1 MSPEGLLAMSKDAY
15 KYIVEIYREDGSPVG
30 QAAIAPDWEPAR
42 ESVRFQAIRRARLPL
57 GVGNKEARIEPLWH
71 STAKEPFLRGFR
83 VRFLHPHDNV
93 SADFSTAYF
102 HDLAELAGTRLVEK
116 GLLQA
121 GDHFRY
127 LVAAY
132 ARDEEPAQ
140 INRLS
145 ITTEEVAQAL
155 ELKSSALDVYQRA
168 AQPCG
173 ETAPDEIDEMPVFM
187 PQHILDEVAD
197 LTRQA
202 VERETGGILIGHLR
216 RDESVPE
223 IFAEVT
229 TQLAARHTVSELTKL
244 TFTAETWTECRAA
257 LELRRRDEIFLG
269 WWHSHP
275 VREWQCKHCP
285 LERQRVCR
293 LARDYF
299 SEHDRALQR
308 TVFPRAYSVALVAN
322 DVAFSEISFSMFGWR
337 AGGIEARGFH
347 VLGANGTA
355 TGALVKNTIG
365 EPCYVNE
372 RE

>member
-1 MSPEGLLAMSKDAY
+1 MSKDSY
-15 KYIVEIYREDGSPVG
+15 KYIVEIYREDGTPVG
-30 QAAIAPDWEPAR
+30 QAAITPDWEPAR

-57 GVGNKEARIEPLWH
+57 GVGNKEALIEPLWH
-71 STAKEPFLRGFR
+71 SSAKEPFLRGFR
-83 VRFLHPHDNV
+83 VSFLQSHDEV

-102 HDLAELAGTRLVEK
+102 HDLAELAGSRFVEK

-121 GDHFRY
+121 GDRFRY

-132 ARDEEPAQ
+132 ARDEEPPER
-140 INRLS
+140 NRLS
-145 ITTEEVAQAL
+145 IATEEVAQAL
-155 ELKSSALDVYQRA
+155 RLKKSALDVYQRVA
-168 AQPCG
+168 EPCG
-173 ETAPDEIDEMPVFM
+173 ETAADEMPVFI
-187 PQHILDEVAD
+187 PQHILNEVAD

-337 AGGIEARGFH
+337 AGAIEARGFH
-347 VLGANGTA
+347 ILGANGTA
-355 TGALVKNTIG
+355 TGAPVKNTIG
-365 EPCYVNE
+365 EPCHVNE

>member
-1 MSPEGLLAMSKDAY
+1 MSKDAY
-15 KYIVEIYREDGSPVG
+15 KYVLEMYAEDGSPVG
-30 QAAIAPDWEPAR
+30 QAAVAPDWEPAR
-42 ESVRFQAIRRARLPL
+42 EAVRFQGIRRARLPL
-57 GVGNKEARIEPLWH
+57 SIGNKEALIEPLWH
-71 STAKEPFLRGFR
+71 ATAKEPYVRGFR
-83 VRFLHPHDNV
+83 VSFLPPHEEV

-102 HDLAELAGTRLVEK
+102 QDLAELAGSRFVEK

-121 GDHFRY
+121 GDRFRY

-132 ARDEEPAQ
+132 ARDEEPPET
-140 INRLS
+140 NRLS

-155 ELKSSALDVYQRA
+155 RLKESTLDLYQRVA
-168 AQPCG
+168 EPCG
-173 ETAPDEIDEMPVFM
+173 ETMADEMPVFI
-187 PQHILDEVAD
+187 PQQVLDEVAD
-197 LTRQA
+197 LTRRA

-216 RDESVPE
+216 RDHSIPE
-223 IFAEVT
+223 IFVEVT

-257 LELRRRDEIFLG
+257 LDLRRKDEIFLG

-275 VREWQCKHCP
+275 VRQWQCKNCP
-285 LERQRVCR
+285 VERQRVCR

-308 TVFPRAYSVALVAN
+308 TVFPRAYSLALVAN

-337 AGGIEARGFH
+337 SGGIEARGFH
-347 VLGANGTA
+347 VLGANGTT

-365 EPCYVNE
+365 EPCHVDE
-372 RE
+372 TE

>member
-1 MSPEGLLAMSKDAY
+1 MWKDPY
-15 KYIVEIYREDGSPVG
+15 KYIVEIYRDDNSPIG
-30 QAAIAPDWEPAR
+30 QASIAPDWEPAR
-42 ESVRFQAIRRARLPL
+42 EAVRFQAIRRARLPL
-57 GVGNKEARIEPLWH
+57 SVGNKEAVIEPLWH
-71 STAKEPFLRGFR
+71 STAKEPYLRGFR
-83 VRFLHPHDNV
+83 VSFSHQYGEV
-93 SADFSTAYF
+93 ADDFPTAYF
-102 HDLAELAGTRLVEK
+102 HDLAQLAGTRFVEK
-116 GLLQA
+116 GLLEV

-140 INRLS
+140 TNRLS
-145 ITTEEVAQAL
+145 ITTEEIAQAL
-155 ELKSSALDVYQRA
+155 RLKESSLDVYQRA
-168 AQPCG
+168 AEPCG
-173 ETAPDEIDEMPVFM
+173 ETAADEMPVFI
-187 PQHILDEVAD
+187 PQQVLDEVAD
-197 LTRQA
+197 LTREA

-223 IFAEVT
+223 VFVEVT

-257 LELRRRDEIFLG
+257 LDLRRKDEIFLG

-275 VREWQCKHCP
+275 VRAWQCKHCP
-285 LERQRVCR
+285 LERQRVCS

-322 DVAFSEISFSMFGWR
+322 DVAFGGVNFSMFGWR
-337 AGGIEARGFH
+337 SGGIEARGFH

-355 TGALVKNTIG
+355 IGPLVKNTIG
-365 EPCYVNE
+365 EPCHVNE